1 MRFTPAA
8 LTIALPLVLL
18 SACSNEPDAQTAD
31 GASDPASEQALNG
44 DLMTD
49 PDMAANN
56 EGDAA
61 LSGSG
66 DGSVPTINTSPEAIA
81 AARSRA
87 AELVGGTNALRPA
100 PAPRDLGTQATVTKA
115 MQKAA
120 QAAVSP
126 GGGNCAEE
134 VEYSTAWAAKLPGTF
149 PVYPRGNTKEAAGTD
164 EGACALRVVSFRSP
178 VPLDEVLTFY
188 NTRALANG
196 YSAEHVKAAGDNIL
210 SGTKGEAAYVVY
222 GRRLPSGVTEI
233 DLVTSNP

>member
-1 MRFTPAA
+1 MRYPATA
-8 LTIALPLVLL
+8 LSLALPLALL
-18 SACSNEPDAQTAD
+18 AACSNEPDGDTPG

-49 PDMAANN
+49 PDMAGNN

-66 DGSVPTINTSPEAIA
+66 DGSVPAINTSPEAIA

-87 AELVGGTNALRPA
+87 AELVGGSNALRSA
-100 PAPRDLGTQATVTKA
+100 PAPRDLGAQATTTPA

-120 QAAVSP
+120 QAAISP
-126 GGGNCAEE
+126 SGGNCAER
-134 VEYSTAWAAKLPGTF
+134 VEYSTAWAAKLPGAF
-149 PVYPRGNTKEAAGTD
+149 PVYPRGNTQEAAGTD

-178 VPLDEVLTFY
+178 VPLEDVLAFY
-188 NTRALANG
+188 HTRALANG
-196 YSAEHVKAAGDNIL
+196 YSAEHVKAAGDNII
-210 SGTKGEAAYVVY
+210 SGTQGDAAFVVY
-222 GRRLPSGVTEI
+222 GRRLPSGLTEI

>member
-1 MRFTPAA
+1 MRYPATA
-8 LTIALPLVLL
+8 LSLALPLALL
-18 SACSNEPDAQTAD
+18 AACSNEPDGDTAD

-49 PDMAANN
+49 PDMAGNN

-66 DGSVPTINTSPEAIA
+66 DGSVPAINTSPEAIA

-87 AELVGGTNALRPA
+87 AELVGGSNALRPA
-100 PAPRDLGTQATVTKA
+100 PAPRDLGAQATTTPA

-126 GGGNCAEE
+126 GGGNCAER
-134 VEYSTAWAAKLPGTF
+134 VEYSTAWAAKLPGAF
-149 PVYPRGNTKEAAGTD
+149 PIYPRGNTQEAAGTD

-178 VPLDEVLTFY
+178 VPLDDVLAFY
-188 NTRALANG
+188 HTRALANG
-196 YSAEHVKAAGDNIL
+196 YSAEHVKAAGDNII
-210 SGTKGEAAYVVY
+210 SGTQGDAAFVVY
-222 GRRLPSGVTEI
+222 GRRLPSGLTEI

>member
-1 MRFTPAA
+1 MRYPVAA
-8 LTIALPLVLL
+8 LSLALPLALL
-18 SACSNEPDAQTAD
+18 AGCSNEPDGETVD
-31 GASDPASEQALNG
+31 GASDPASEQALNA

-49 PDMAANN
+49 PDMAGNN

-66 DGSVPTINTSPEAIA
+66 DGSVPAVNTSPEAIA

-87 AELVGGTNALRPA
+87 AELVGGSNALRPA
-100 PAPRDLGTQATVTKA
+100 PAPRDLGAQATTTPA

-126 GGGNCAEE
+126 GGGNCAER
-134 VEYSTAWAAKLPGTF
+134 VEYSTAWAAKLPGAF
-149 PVYPRGNTKEAAGTD
+149 PVYPRGNTQEAAGTD

-178 VPLDEVLTFY
+178 VPLDDVLAFY
-188 NTRALANG
+188 HTRALANG

-210 SGTKGEAAYVVY
+210 SGTQGDAAYVVY
-222 GRRLPSGVTEI
+222 GRSLPSGLTEI
-233 DLVTSNP
+233 DLVTSDP